1 MADDPRLTQSP
12 RALRES
18 TNDPEEFSKSEVNT
32 TQRDSGDGAPE
43 GQLYD
48 VPTHKE

>member
-12 RALRES
+12 RALRDS
-18 TNDPEEFSKSEVNT
+18 TNDAEEFKKGDA
-32 TQRDSGDGAPE
+32 QLGMHDDGDGAPE

-48 VPTHKE
+48 VPTHEA